1 MKESSKER
9 YAQLLMAELLD
20 ALGER
25 ESLRALLGD
34 MVSVPVDELI
44 RILLDDFE
52 KAVASR
58 RSEMVAGVREEVVG
72 MPSLAGELSRKSE
85 AAPRVRQASPLP
97 EKNLSAPPAAPTVP
111 PSGGQASSNA
121 VDAGGKIVPSPGP
134 AAPQPKTLA
143 PAARPPAAASTPA
156 PPAPPVRT
164 VKPAPPPASDIPLP
178 PARTEAA
185 EPPLTP
191 RPSALEPPGEPAGAG
206 EEEEFPAARNRAVRV
221 QAKLAPED
229 IVYFHAVAPIPEG
242 EEESPAPFF
251 LEEKGI
257 LQRELALAVDRGGL
271 RFYLSRLSAEDL
283 SVSRNDLLLLPKNES
298 LALRGVH
305 TGILN
310 DLRNHGT
317 LLPFEFGTVVRGGKE
332 KALLRIDNHL
342 KQIRSALEEEL
353 ATRWWTLTLCVLDT
367 KIERLVGESQPTF
380 GRSRERERESIN
392 KTPGAKKF
400 DIKVLERM
408 LQKEKKLA
416 EAVHKELENLADRC
430 DVEMMID
437 LGGGSSEDWKQ
448 IFKASYEVP
457 RTMLK
462 RFHRT
467 VADLQYQH
475 MLFDLMLQLEGN
487 RGSFSF
493 GSPAG

>member
-20 ALGER
+20 SLGER

-52 KAVASR
+52 KAVAR
-58 RSEMVAGVREEVVG
+58 RHSEMVNGVLDETVR
-72 MPSLAGELSRKSE
+72 MQSPAGEVLRNRE
-85 AAPRVRQASPLP
+85 ASPRVRQSSPVLP
-97 EKNLSAPPAAPTVP
+97 GENPPAPPAPVAAPR
-111 PSGGQASSNA
+111 SDGQASSNA
-121 VDAGGKIVPSPGP
+121 VDAGGKIVSSPGP
-134 AAPQPKTLA
+134 AAPQPKTPA
-143 PAARPPAAASTPA
+143 PAARPPAAAASPATPA
-156 PPAPPVRT
+156 RT
-164 VKPAPPPASDIPLP
+164 VKPAPAPASDVPLP
-178 PARTEAA
+178 SARTEAA
-185 EPPLTP
+185 EPPPPP
-191 RPSALEPPGEPAGAG
+191 RPSAPEPPGQPDGAG
-206 EEEEFPAARNRAVRV
+206 EDDEFPAVRNQAVRV

-242 EEESPAPFF
+242 EEASPAPFF

-271 RFYLSRLSAEDL
+271 RFYVSRLSAEDL
-283 SVSRNDLLLLPKNES
+283 SVSRNDLLLLPKAES

-332 KALLRIDNHL
+332 EAFARIDNHL

-353 ATRWWTLTLCVLDT
+353 ATRWWTLTLCVLDA

-380 GRSRERERESIN
+380 GRSRERERESLS
-392 KTPGAKKF
+392 KTPTAKKF

-416 EAVHKELENLADRC
+416 EAVHRELENLADRC

>member
-20 ALGER
+20 SLGER
-25 ESLRALLGD
+25 ESLRAMLGD

-52 KAVASR
+52 KAVARR
-58 RSEMVAGVREEVVG
+58 RSEMVDAVRDEKVRVQ
-72 MPSLAGELSRKSE
+72 SLAGELSRSGDPP
-85 AAPRVRQASPLP
+85 PRIRQASPSP
-97 EKNLSAPPAAPTVP
+97 GKNPPAPPAPVADPR
-111 PSGGQASSNA
+111 SGGQASSNA
-121 VDAGGKIVPSPGP
+121 VDAGGKIVASPGP
-134 AAPQPKTLA
+134 AAPPPNTPA
-143 PAARPPAAASTPA
+143 PHPPAAAASPA
-156 PPAPPVRT
+156 APAAPART
-164 VKPAPPPASDIPLP
+164 VKPAPPPEPVAPVPS
-178 PARTEAA
+178 ARTEPAG
-185 EPPLTP
+185 P
-191 RPSALEPPGEPAGAG
+191 RPSAPEPPEEPSAA
-206 EEEEFPAARNRAVRV
+206 EEDDEFPAVRNQAVRV

-229 IVYFHAVAPIPEG
+229 IVYFHAIAPIPEG
-242 EEESPAPFF
+242 EEASPAPFF

-257 LQRELALAVDRGGL
+257 LQRELALAIDRGGL
-271 RFYLSRLSAEDL
+271 RFYVSRLSAEDL
-283 SVSRNDLLLLPKNES
+283 SVSRNDLLLLPKAES

-317 LLPFEFGTVVRGGKE
+317 LLPFEFGTVVRGGKDE
-332 KALLRIDNHL
+332 AYARIDNHL

-353 ATRWWTLTLCVLDT
+353 ATRWWTLTLSVLDA

-380 GRSRERERESIN
+380 GRSRERERESLSKI
-392 KTPGAKKF
+392 PAAKKF

-416 EAVHKELENLADRC
+416 EAVHRELENLADRC

>member
-20 ALGER
+20 SLGER

-52 KAVASR
+52 KAVARR
-58 RSEMVAGVREEVVG
+58 RSEMVDGVRDEKVRIQ
-72 MPSLAGELSRKSE
+72 SLAGELSRSGE
-85 AAPRVRQASPLP
+85 VSPRIRQASPLP
-97 EKNLSAPPAAPTVP
+97 EKNPPAPPAPVATPR
-111 PSGGQASSNA
+111 SGGQASSNA
-121 VDAGGKIVPSPGP
+121 VDAGGKIVASPGP
-134 AAPQPKTLA
+134 SAPQPKTPA
-143 PAARPPAAASTPA
+143 PAARPPATPA
-156 PPAPPVRT
+156 APART
-164 VKPAPPPASDIPLP
+164 VKPAPPPAPDLPLRSARPEFADPPLP
-178 PARTEAA
+178 
-185 EPPLTP
+185 P
-191 RPSALEPPGEPAGAG
+191 RPSAPPPVEEAAEA
-206 EEEEFPAARNRAVRV
+206 EEEDGFPAVRNQAVRV

-242 EEESPAPFF
+242 EEASPAPFF

-332 KALLRIDNHL
+332 EAFARIDNYL

-353 ATRWWTLTLCVLDT
+353 ATRWWTLTLCVLDA

-380 GRSRERERESIN
+380 GRSRERERESLS
-392 KTPGAKKF
+392 KTPTAKKF

-416 EAVHKELENLADRC
+416 EAVHRELENLADRC